1 MICVSE
7 WCHRYIICNGKSEL
21 EFYKN
26 LVIML
31 LKYVLA
37 YASGGGPTLFDLFHV
52 D

>member
-1 MICVSE
+1 
-7 WCHRYIICNGKSEL
+7 
-21 EFYKN
+21 
-26 LVIML
+26 VIML